1 MKPINRLI
9 SFIALG
15 SILFFVAS
23 WWENSQSGDDTTYIK
38 LGGLSFHTSID
49 TGINEAKNLNKP
61 IFLYFRS
68 ETCYWCK
75 KFEEEALSDKKVI
88 DILNNDFVLVSIDT
102 FKQKNAAKALGVRST
117 PFMIFFTKDG
127 EEISRIPG
135 YIPTD
140 EFLVKLNSVLGK
152 EG

>member
-1 MKPINRLI
+1 MKPINKLI
-9 SFIALG
+9 SFIAVG

-23 WWENSQSGDDTTYIK
+23 WWENSQSREDDAFIK

-49 TGINEAKNLNKP
+49 TGINEAKNLSKP

-68 ETCYWCK
+68 ETCYWCI
-75 KFEEEALSDKKVI
+75 KFEEEALSDKRVI
-88 DILNNDFVLVSIDT
+88 EILNDNFVIVSIDT
-102 FKQKNAAKALGVRST
+102 FKQKNASNALGVRTT

-140 EFLVKLNSVLGK
+140 EFLVKLNYVLDQ
-152 EG
+152 E

>member
-1 MKPINRLI
+1 MKPINKLI
-9 SFIALG
+9 SFIAVG
-15 SILFFVAS
+15 SLLFFVSS
-23 WWENSQSGDDTTYIK
+23 WWENSQSGEDDAYIK

-49 TGINEAKNLNKP
+49 TGISEAKNLGKP

-75 KFEEEALSDKKVI
+75 KFEEEALSDKRII
-88 DILNNDFVLVSIDT
+88 DILNNNFVIVSIDT
-102 FKQKNAAKALGVRST
+102 FKQKNVAKTLGVRST

-135 YIPTD
+135 YIPAD
-140 EFLVKLNSVLGK
+140 EFLVKLNSVLDK
-152 EG
+152 E

>member
-1 MKPINRLI
+1 MLWV
-9 SFIALG
+9 
-15 SILFFVAS
+15 LFFFLCQAGGKIQ
-23 WWENSQSGDDTTYIK
+23 SQEEDGFIK
-38 LGGLSFHTSID
+38 LGGLSFHTTID
-49 TGINEAKNLNKP
+49 TGIDEAKNISKP

-88 DILNNDFVLVSIDT
+88 DILNNNFVLVSIDT
-102 FKQKNAAKALGVRST
+102 FKQKNVANTLGVRST

-135 YIPTD
+135 YIPAD
-140 EFLVKLNSVLGK
+140 EFLVKLNSVIDQ
-152 EG
+152 E

>member
-1 MKPINRLI
+1 MKPISKLI
-9 SFIALG
+9 LFIAVG
-15 SILFFVAS
+15 SILFFVS
-23 WWENSQSGDDTTYIK
+23 NWWENSQSRDDDAFIK

-49 TGINEAKNLNKP
+49 TGINEAKGLNKP

-75 KFEEEALSDKKVI
+75 KFEEESLSNKSI
-88 DILNNDFVLVSIDT
+88 MDILNTNFVIVSIDT
-102 FKQKNAAKALGVRST
+102 FKQKNVAKTFGVRST

-135 YIPTD
+135 YIPAD
-140 EFLVKLNSVLGK
+140 EFLVKLKSVLDKG
-152 EG
+152 